1 MFYLRRSKMVD
12 QYNEA
17 SQLRVRLAIL
27 ESQLKVANRKVE
39 HLEKIHKDAGSPTK
53 PSQSK

>member
-1 MFYLRRSKMVD
+1 MVD

-39 HLEKIHKDAGSPTK
+39 HLEKIHKDASSRTQPTQVK
-53 PSQSK
+53 